1 MVTTD
6 ELALVRPIDAA
17 RELKHI
23 EALAAIGDRFIGTD
37 GDRAAIDYIMGE
49 FNALGLEIQE
59 TPIRVPTFLN
69 TSEPVLK
76 TVETG
81 RTYDAISPYFSPSTP
96 AGGLEAEVVPIIGG
110 KDEDY
115 EGVDVSGKIALLM
128 EVDGGFSMFWLGT
141 YAERAARHG
150 AVGLIIIHPMPWPYR
165 MTMEAGNSKIANRFC
180 TDQLPA
186 VCVSALDGAHLMYE
200 VGRGNTRVHMV
211 SETLIEDRDSVI
223 ISAFRRGTEFPDE
236 RVGVIGHRDNGIA
249 PGANDN
255 LSGSACMLEL
265 ARLFAETESPR
276 GFEFISS
283 TAEEGVTIGAWSYC
297 QQHKADLKANMK
309 ALFDVDMVG
318 VGGRICQVERGL
330 WPDCDPILQPDWL
343 MEMVDEIAGDLGFQ
357 FGRMTAGWGVA
368 ESARFLEI
376 GVPATWLW
384 APDDPYY
391 HTVEDSP
398 DKINTLSLKGV
409 SDVVAIAMWR
419 IANGA
424 GP

>member
-1 MVTTD
+1 MISDD
-6 ELALVRPIDAA
+6 ERGLIQQIDAS
-17 RELKHI
+17 RELRHI
-23 EALAAIGDRFIGTD
+23 ENLAAIGDRFIGSA
-37 GDRAAIDYIMGE
+37 GDKKAIDYVTKE
-49 FNALGLEIQE
+49 FESLGLEIQE

-69 TSEPVLK
+69 TSDTVLR
-76 TVETG
+76 VEATEQ
-81 RTYDAISPYFSPSTP
+81 TFDAITPYFSPSTP

-110 KDEDY
+110 KEEDY
-115 EGVDVSGKIALLM
+115 RDADVEGKIALLM

-141 YAERAARHG
+141 FAERAAKHG

-165 MTMEAGNSKIANRFC
+165 MSMEAGNSSIPNRFC
-180 TDQLPA
+180 ADQLPA
-186 VCVSALDGAHLMYE
+186 LCVSALDGANLMYE
-200 VGRGNTRVHMV
+200 IGRGNNRVHMV
-211 SETLIEDRDSVI
+211 SETLVEDRDSVI
-223 ISAFRRGTEFPDE
+223 LSAFKRGTEYPQE

-255 LSGSACMLEL
+255 LTGTATMLEL
-265 ARLFAETESPR
+265 ARLFTETSSPR
-276 GFEFISS
+276 GFEFICS
-283 TAEEGVTIGAWSYC
+283 TAEEGATIGAWSFC
-297 QQHKADLKANMK
+297 QQHKDDLRANMK
-309 ALFDVDMVG
+309 ALIDVDMVG

-330 WPDCDPILQPDWL
+330 WPDCDPLLQPEWL
-343 MEMVDEIAGDLGFQ
+343 MAMVDDVAGDLGFE

-409 SDVVAIAMWR
+409 SDVVAIVMWR
-419 IANGA
+419 LANLSNQ
-424 GP
+424 